1 MMRIWKETWY
11 GDKQKYWNQAKC
23 ELKKGS
29 FESYNAKITHI
40 GSVYILKSGLLDV
53 PQGIPRFVNGRTTH
67 ALSQISRVLPPSG
80 WLGLGDILIF

>member
-29 FESYNAKITHI
+29 LSPT
-40 GSVYILKSGLLDV
+40 LLRSHKLEVFIHRKVASWGV
-53 PQGIPRFVNGRTTH
+53 PKWIPRFVNGGPCMH
-67 ALSQISRVLPPSG
+67 YPE
-80 WLGLGDILIF
+80 